1 MPSGSPAAAVNRIH
15 LEIKKLLEQPEI
27 RQQLEG
33 AGFAPLASTSQEYGQ
48 ALQKSYDQIGQLVK
62 KAKITFD

>member
-1 MPSGSPAAAVNRIH
+1 MPIGSPAAAVTRIN
-15 LEIKKLLEQPEI
+15 LEIKRLLDQSEI
-27 RQQLEG
+27 RQQLES
-33 AGFAPLASTSQEYGQ
+33 AGFAPLASTPVEYGQ

>member
-1 MPSGSPAAAVNRIH
+1 
-15 LEIKKLLEQPEI
+15 LES
-27 RQQLEG
+27 